1 MNIEGN
7 KTYSQMRRDFCEK
20 FRKEILP
27 TICSFEK
34 ERKDKLKL
42 AIFSSTGFSLTGI
55 LILLLLYINANKLS
69 SDSADALFKLAMPMF
84 VIAAGS
90 WYIIKKDFEKKIKTK
105 IMPTVCSCFSNLQW
119 YSERF
124 NNSDIF
130 VTAGV
135 IPKYTIVNY

>member
-27 TICSFEK
+27 TICSFEN

-42 AIFSSTGFSLTGI
+42 AIFSSTGFSLIGI

-105 IMPTVCSCFSNLQW
+105 IMPTV
-119 YSERF
+119 
-124 NNSDIF
+124 
-130 VTAGV
+130 
-135 IPKYTIVNY
+135 